1 MNSPWPCLE
10 KLPTLSAAAAEW
22 KQHVGVEAFNALCA
36 GMYLEKA
43 NRAASSVACPHKEG
57 CAHRLIRR
65 GESFV
70 GKCKDEDGLGC
81 DDILLTTDDAAVFEL
96 NLARLGAAVAAALKC
111 NAGDGA
117 IGIERT
123 RRITVAGAGPA
134 AIFLTIQTSEKEF
147 YDVVSTLAARFSN
160 GFILISPTARL
171 GAAAVELLDRAHS
184 GILPLETNFT
194 VLADGKLQLDDDGKK
209 LFGQLVSRLDAPV
222 VAAGRQITVGRL
234 VYLPD
239 FNDVW
244 VDGKPYDLRGHGK
257 ARLCLEFLV
266 DEKAFSVGKAKHF
279 LKEID
284 PYVRQKGGSPKLA
297 TIQMKDYFK
306 GGSGALQKLRQGL
319 VLAAGKDGKYYLKVR
334 AG

>member
-1 MNSPWPCLE
+1 MNSPWRCLE
-10 KLPTLSAAAAEW
+10 ELPTLSAAAAEW
-22 KQHVGVEAFNALCA
+22 KQHIGVEAFNALCA
-36 GMYLEKA
+36 GMFLQRA
-43 NRAASSVACPHKEG
+43 NRVARSVACPHKEG

-65 GESFV
+65 GGSFV
-70 GKCKDEDGLGC
+70 GKCKDEDGPGC
-81 DDILLTTDDAAVFEL
+81 DDILLTADDAAVFEL
-96 NLARLGAAVAAALKC
+96 NISRLGAAVAAALKC
-111 NAGDGA
+111 NASDGA

-123 RRITVAGAGPA
+123 RRIAVAGAGPA
-134 AIFLTIQTSEKEF
+134 GVFLTIQTSEKEF

-160 GFILISPTARL
+160 GFILISPTARF
-171 GAAAVELLDRAHS
+171 GAAVELLDRARA
-184 GILPLETNFT
+184 GVLPLETNFT

-209 LFGQLVSRLDAPV
+209 LFGQLVCRLDAP
-222 VAAGRQITVGRL
+222 AAADQRITIGRFG
-234 VYLPD
+234 YLPD

-257 ARLCLEFLV
+257 ARLCLKFLV

-279 LKEID
+279 LNEID
-284 PYVRQKGGSPKLA
+284 PHVRQQGGSPKLA